1 MPSKKRPRAR
11 RSKQPRATHNRSTA
25 INIPFSDRVFEATKR
40 AFDAIARMLRKGL
53 SLSAASDE
61 AGTTPET
68 VHKYLPAALRR
79 SKTGRW
85 VATKSDRYVRLLS
98 LPGAHGPVTVRA
110 RGSDEARFASNY
122 LGSVKRWLKTRKSYE
137 LAPFHGKKVGDFQL
151 ITASRILQA
160 LDDAG
165 LLQLDSL
172 YAALKDT
179 V

>member
-1 MPSKKRPRAR
+1 MR
-11 RSKQPRATHNRSTA
+11 R
-25 INIPFSDRVFEATKR
+25 V
-40 AFDAIARMLRKGL
+40 GL

-79 SKTGRW
+79 SKIGRW
-85 VATKSDRYVRLLS
+85 LPTKSDRYVRLLS

-110 RGSDEARFASNY
+110 RGSEEARMASNY
-122 LGSVKRWLKTRKSYE
+122 LASLTRWARTERASE
-137 LAPFHGKKVGDFQL
+137 LAPFHGKKIGDFEL
-151 ITASRILQA
+151 ITAARTL
-160 LDDAG
+160 LPLRDAG
-165 LLQLDSL
+165 LLQLDTL

>member
-1 MPSKKRPRAR
+1 MPSKRRPQAR
-11 RSKQPRATHNRSTA
+11 RSKQPRAKHDRSTA
-25 INIPFSDRVFEATKR
+25 INIPFSDRAFEAKKR
-40 AFDAIARMLRKGL
+40 AFDAIAKMRREGL

-79 SKTGRW
+79 SKIDRW
-85 VATKSDRYVRLLS
+85 LATKSDRYIRLLS

-110 RGSDEARFASNY
+110 RGSEEARFASNY
-122 LGSVKRWLKTRKSYE
+122 LASLTRWARTERASE
-137 LAPFHGKKVGDFQL
+137 LAPFHGKKVGDFEL
-151 ITASRILQA
+151 ITAARTLGP
-160 LDDAG
+160 LRDAG
-165 LLQLDSL
+165 LLQLDTL